1 MQLADL
7 RRDEELILDV
17 NEVFGHLDRCI
28 IEKSE
33 RKEWTKT
40 AQAGGK
46 DKFFCQSLEV
56 VLASREN

>member
-17 NEVFGHLDRCI
+17 NKVFGHLDRCI

-40 AQAGGK
+40 AQAGGRTK
-46 DKFFCQSLEV
+46 KFV
-56 VLASREN
+56 RASKWS